1 LLFLVSIESITTG
14 SGCVISRTDAYHIQM
29 VMPPAVQLLETM
41 RVSEGEIFLL
51 KRHMERIWR
60 SSQDLGFVCDTDVIG
75 AAIWTTGVRQT
86 EPVVLRFLL
95 SQDGSHEIQVKPLP
109 PEGRP
114 AYLKLSSVVVDS
126 NDPLLRHKTTAR
138 AVYEKA
144 REGCSED
151 ADAILVNERGEI
163 TETSILNIAAMRDGV
178 WITPPVSCGLLPGT
192 MRAELL
198 DEGSI
203 REGVILAQDLVPG
216 EMVRCFNAV
225 RGVMDVPF
233 RP

>member
-1 LLFLVSIESITTG
+1 
-14 SGCVISRTDAYHIQM
+14 M
-29 VMPPAVQLLETM
+29 VMPPEVRLLETM
-41 RVSEGEIFLL
+41 RVSEGEIVLL

-60 SSQDLGFVCDTDVIG
+60 SSQELGFLCDTDVIG
-75 AAIWTTGVRQT
+75 EAIWTAAVRQK

-95 SQDGSHEIQVKPLP
+95 SEDGSHNIQVKPLP
-109 PEGRP
+109 PEGHP
-114 AYLKLSSVVVDS
+114 AYLKLSGTIVDS
-126 NDPLLRHKTTAR
+126 NDPLLRYKTTAR
-138 AVYEKA
+138 GVYEKA
-144 REGCSED
+144 REGCPEE
-151 ADAILVNERGEI
+151 ADALLVNERGEI
-163 TETSILNIAAMRDGV
+163 TETSILNVAVKRAGA

-233 RP
+233 KP